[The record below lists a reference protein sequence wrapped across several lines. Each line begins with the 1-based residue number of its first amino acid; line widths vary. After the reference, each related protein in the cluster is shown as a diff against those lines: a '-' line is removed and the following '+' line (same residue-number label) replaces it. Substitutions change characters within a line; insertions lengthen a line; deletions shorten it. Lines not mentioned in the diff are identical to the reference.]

1 MKHYTDRAQKVV
13 QIEKIENGI
22 VHWDDGWVF
31 GGVPEDV
38 LPLLAVGDMYIMET
52 RDHPR
57 HRGHRNFSMV
67 VGMATNTPDPVW
79 LWRKTDEQLDQE
91 HKEMVS
97 GFQRR
102 RQEELDKHREDWT
115 KREAALPEPLRARL
129 QRFRDSGGDFDR
141 DGWGYELVICELA
154 VLYHYS
160 NQEDTEDIK
169 AYARREGTSG
179 NQHDYAKALSRELA
193 QGHLDVVANSV
204 SALSPITGDPDY
216 SGKKVE

>member
-141 DGWGYELVICELA
+141 DVLGVLLVAVVIQHGQFADHQFVAPAVTVEVTATVTEALETSTQRFRQCSLTLGPVLA
-154 VLYHYS
+154 VL
-160 NQEDTEDIK
+160 
-169 AYARREGTSG
+169 
-179 NQHDYAKALSRELA
+179 
-193 QGHLDVVANSV
+193 V
-204 SALSPITGDPDY
+204 
-216 SGKKVE
+216 